1 MRELVHVSILFITV
15 FLIGCTPLSE
25 NVVRKTG
32 GQVEYK
38 ALPSPALDQ
47 GQAEKNR
54 GPRIDE
60 ATRTIVRSYGET
72 VRRFSE
78 RYGFDW
84 RLVLA
89 VMKAESGFSA
99 DAESE
104 KGAYGLMQIMPL
116 TSEEL
121 GRHLEIEDMTLPM
134 NNIHGGMF
142 YLKKLYD
149 LFEGVDQADRI
160 KLTLAAYNAGVGR
173 VYDAQDLAAYLNDN
187 PTKWQDVKDA
197 LPFLSKRYHT
207 LHRNVWS
214 QGNPKSGYFSDSGQT
229 IAYVEKVM
237 KYYEE
242 YKGVLN

>member
-1 MRELVHVSILFITV
+1 MKELAKMSVLFLTAALV
-15 FLIGCTPLSE
+15 GCTPLSE
-25 NVVRKTG
+25 KVVRKTG
-32 GQVEYK
+32 GQAEYK
-38 ALPSPALDQ
+38 ELASPALDMTRI
-47 GQAEKNR
+47 GESR
-54 GPRIDE
+54 GPKMDY
-60 ATRTIVRSYGET
+60 ATRAIVRSYGET
-72 VRRFSE
+72 VRQFSDK
-78 RYGFDW
+78 YGFDW

-89 VMKAESGFSA
+89 IMKTESGFSV

-104 KGAYGLMQIMPL
+104 KGACGLMQIMPL

-121 GRHLEIEDMTLPM
+121 GRHLEIDDMTLPM

-173 VYDAQDLAAYLNDN
+173 IYDAQDLAAYLNDD
-187 PTKWQDVKDA
+187 PTKWQAVRDA
-197 LPFLSKRYHT
+197 LPLLSRRYHT

-242 YKGVLN
+242 YKGSLN